1 MTSRTQM
8 LLAQGVWHALFFAA
22 GVGMMSLYTGHRIN
36 SMNAALATNDKIN
49 YEVLSNEM
57 NACRTTQ
64 AQLDAAKDSIAEITK
79 QRDDSRAFAD
89 IFVKQFSERTIL
101 EDASAN
107 LPAGDSAR
115 VPDGLVGQLT
125 VGAIQGYEALHA
137 KAGPRWII
145 PARIEPTILG
155 APHKYRCEYQNVD
168 GTMSTDPCTVHLV
181 KDLPR

>member
-1 MTSRTQM
+1 MTSRIQM

-22 GVGMMSLYTGHRIN
+22 GVGMMSLYAGHRIN

-64 AQLDAAKDSIAEITK
+64 AQLDAAKDSIEEITK
-79 QRDDSRAFAD
+79 QRDDARAFAD

-107 LPAGDSAR
+107 IPTDTVYA
-115 VPDGLVGQLT
+115 PDGFSRLAVG
-125 VGAIQGYEALHA
+125 VVNGYAALHA

-155 APHKYRCEYQNVD
+155 APHEYRCEYQNSD